1 MTHSLHRGGSRK
13 SLEGDYVF
21 QPYPARGINDDN
33 LPEKFGRI
41 IDIVEDIGT
50 PNWGDVKTGPKVSF
64 SVDEIKGKLSK
75 RSRVRGVLTGRG
87 DVVEFLKRMKEADIG
102 LSLVISGLTNEVLGA
117 CREAGLKPHSINVS
131 LGVWGK
137 KELLPEESVLEI
149 TTMCGHHM
157 VSPKIVRA
165 LAKRVAKGAMTPEA
179 AGEKLAKL
187 CPCGIFNPVRAAELL
202 KTMGA

>member
-1 MTHSLHRGGSRK
+1 MTHSLHRRGSRK

-21 QPYPARGINDDN
+21 QPYPAKGINDDN

-41 IDIVEDIGT
+41 IDIVEDIGS
-50 PNWGDVKTGPKVSF
+50 PNWGDVKTGPKVSV

-75 RSRVRGVLTGRG
+75 RSRVRGVLTERG

-102 LSLVISGLTNEVLGA
+102 LSLVISGLTDEVLGA

-131 LGVWGK
+131 LGIWGK

-165 LAKRVAKGAMTPEA
+165 LAKSVARGAMAPEA
-179 AGEKLAKL
+179 ASENLAKL

>member
-1 MTHSLHRGGSRK
+1 MTHSLHRRGSRK
-13 SLEGDYVF
+13 SLEGYYVF

>member
-1 MTHSLHRGGSRK
+1 M
-13 SLEGDYVF
+13 EGDYVF
-21 QPYPARGINDDN
+21 QPYPAKGINDDN

-41 IDIVEDIGT
+41 IDIVEEIGT
-50 PNWGDVKTGPKVSF
+50 PNWGDVKTGPKVSV
-64 SVDEIKGKLSK
+64 SVDEIKEKLSK
-75 RSRVRGVLTGRG
+75 KSRVRGVLTGRG
-87 DVVEFLKRMKEADIG
+87 DVVEFLKKMKEADIG
-102 LSLVISGLTNEVLGA
+102 LSLVISGLTDEVLGA

-131 LGVWGK
+131 LGIWGK

-165 LAKRVAKGAMTPEA
+165 LAKRVARGAMTPEA
-179 AGEKLAKL
+179 ASEKLAKL

>member
-1 MTHSLHRGGSRK
+1 MTHSLHRRGSRE

-21 QPYPARGINDDN
+21 QPYPAKGINDDN

-41 IDIVEDIGT
+41 IDIVEEIGT
-50 PNWGDVKTGPKVSF
+50 PNWGDVKTGPKVSV
-64 SVDEIKGKLSK
+64 SVDEIKEKLSK
-75 RSRVRGVLTGRG
+75 KSRVRGVLTGRG
-87 DVVEFLKRMKEADIG
+87 DVVEFLKKMKEADIG
-102 LSLVISGLTNEVLGA
+102 LSLVISGLTDEVLGA

-137 KELLPEESVLEI
+137 KELLPEETVLEI

-157 VSPKIVRA
+157 VSPNIVRA
-165 LAKRVAKGAMTPEA
+165 LAKRVARGSMTPEA

>member
-1 MTHSLHRGGSRK
+1 MTHSLHRRGSRK

-131 LGVWGK
+131 LGVWGN

-179 AGEKLAKL
+179 ASEKLAKL

>member
-1 MTHSLHRGGSRK
+1 MTHSLHRRGSRK
-13 SLEGDYVF
+13 SLEADYVF
-21 QPYPARGINDDN
+21 QPYPAKGINDDN

-41 IDIVEDIGT
+41 IGIVEDIGS
-50 PNWGDVKTGPKVSF
+50 PNWGDVKTGPKVSV

-75 RSRVRGVLTGRG
+75 RSRVRGVLTGRE
-87 DVVEFLKRMKEADIG
+87 DVVEFLERMKEADIG
-102 LSLVISGLTNEVLGA
+102 LSLVISGLTDEVLGA

-137 KELLPEESVLEI
+137 KELLPEESVLEV

-157 VSPKIVRA
+157 VSPNIVRA
-165 LAKRVAKGAMTPEA
+165 LAKRVTRDAMTPEA

-187 CPCGIFNPVRAAELL
+187 CPCGIFNPVRAAKLL
-202 KTMGA
+202 ESM

>member
-1 MTHSLHRGGSRK
+1 MTHSLHRRGSRE

-21 QPYPARGINDDN
+21 QPYPAKGINDDN
-33 LPEKFGRI
+33 LPENFGRI
-41 IDIVEDIGT
+41 IDIVEDIGS
-50 PNWGDVKTGPKVSF
+50 PNWGDVKTGPKVSV
-64 SVDEIKGKLSK
+64 SVDEIKEKLSK

-102 LSLVISGLTNEVLGA
+102 LSLVISGLTDEVLGA
-117 CREAGLKPHSINVS
+117 CREAGLNPHSTSVS
-131 LGVWGK
+131 LGAWGK
-137 KELLPEESVLEI
+137 KELLPEENILEI

-157 VSPKIVRA
+157 VSPKIVGA
-165 LAKRVAKGAMTPEA
+165 LAKSVARGVMTPEA
-179 AGEKLAKL
+179 ASEKLAKL

>member
-1 MTHSLHRGGSRK
+1 M
-13 SLEGDYVF
+13 EGDYVF
-21 QPYPARGINDDN
+21 QPYPAKGINDDN

-41 IDIVEDIGT
+41 IDIVEEIGT
-50 PNWGDVKTGPKVSF
+50 PNWGDVKTGPKVSV
-64 SVDEIKGKLSK
+64 SVDEIKEKLSK
-75 RSRVRGVLTGRG
+75 KSRVRGVLTGRG
-87 DVVEFLKRMKEADIG
+87 DVVEFLKKMKEADIG
-102 LSLVISGLTNEVLGA
+102 LSLVISGLTDEVLGA

-137 KELLPEESVLEI
+137 KELLPEETVLEI

-157 VSPKIVRA
+157 VSPNIVRA
-165 LAKRVAKGAMTPEA
+165 LAKRVAKGSMTPEA

>member
-1 MTHSLHRGGSRK
+1 MTHSLHRRGSRK
-13 SLEGDYVF
+13 SLEADYVF
-21 QPYPARGINDDN
+21 QPYPAKGINDDN

-50 PNWGDVKTGPKVSF
+50 PNWGDVKTGPKVSV
-64 SVDEIKGKLSK
+64 SVDEIKCKLSK

-102 LSLVISGLTNEVLGA
+102 LSLVISGLTDEVLGA

-137 KELLPEESVLEI
+137 KELLPEETVLEI

-157 VSPKIVRA
+157 VSPNIVRA
-165 LAKRVAKGAMTPEA
+165 LAKRVARGSMTPEA

>member
-1 MTHSLHRGGSRK
+1 M
-13 SLEGDYVF
+13 EGDYVF
-21 QPYPARGINDDN
+21 QPYPAKGINDDN
-33 LPEKFGRI
+33 LPEKFRRI

-50 PNWGDVKTGPKVSF
+50 PNWGDVKTGPKVSV
-64 SVDEIKGKLSK
+64 SVDEIKEKLSK
-75 RSRVRGVLTGRG
+75 KSRVRGVLTGRG
-87 DVVEFLKRMKEADIG
+87 DVVEFLKKMKEADIG
-102 LSLVISGLTNEVLGA
+102 LSLVISGLTDEVLAA

-137 KELLPEESVLEI
+137 KELLPEETVLEI

-157 VSPKIVRA
+157 VSPNIVRA
-165 LAKRVAKGAMTPEA
+165 LAKRMVRGAMTPEA

-187 CPCGIFNPVRAAELL
+187 CPCGIFNPIRAAELL

>member
-1 MTHSLHRGGSRK
+1 MTHSLHRRGSRK

-64 SVDEIKGKLSK
+64 SVGEITAKLSK
-75 RSRVRGVLTGRG
+75 RSRIRGVLTGRG

-102 LSLVISGLTNEVLGA
+102 LSLVISGLTDEVLGA

-165 LAKRVAKGAMTPEA
+165 LAKRVSGGTMTPEE

-202 KTMGA
+202 RSMGA